1 MKWALGVTLVAGI
14 VVLSASGALYG
25 QLKSAKGTP
34 IATMPAMEALR
45 RIPPQPV
52 VRPPSWNDVEQ
63 EFEARRRQRKEWG
76 VRYEFVEGY
85 YAKLA
90 SPESTGSKTL
100 DEHLEHLARWRQE
113 MPNSVAARLV
123 TARAL
128 LDYAWEARGGG
139 WVGTVT
145 TEGWKLF
152 DERVADAQRLVDRAI
167 ALGAPDAEAYALLVK
182 LGYAKGH

>member
-1 MKWALGVTLVAGI
+1 MKWALGVTLAAGI
-14 VVLSASGALYG
+14 VMLSGIRALYG
-25 QLKSAKGTP
+25 QVKSPKGTR
-34 IATMPAMEALR
+34 IATMPAMESMR
-45 RIPPQPV
+45 RVPPSPV

-63 EFEARRRQRKEWG
+63 EFEGRRRQRKEWG
-76 VRYEFVEGY
+76 VGYEFVEGY

-90 SPESTGSKTL
+90 RPESTGAKTL
-100 DEHLEHLARWRQE
+100 EEHLDHLARWRQE

-128 LDYAWEARGGG
+128 LDYAWEARG
-139 WVGTVT
+139 VGVAATVT

-167 ALGAPDAEAYALLVK
+167 ALGVEDRKSTRLNSS
-182 LGYAKGH
+182 H